1 MMLEDNQLEA
11 TCKQAA
17 KKFFATDH
25 WYTNKSIIMCAG
37 RDLIGVQNLMKK
49 HQALLAELAGHE
61 GRITAVCSQG
71 DQMVKEGHFA
81 GEDITRKEQELQE
94 KWNSLKVI

>member
-1 MMLEDNQLEA
+1 
-11 TCKQAA
+11 
-17 KKFFATDH
+17 
-25 WYTNKSIIMCAG
+25 
-37 RDLIGVQNLMKK
+37 MKK

-81 GEDITRKEQELQE
+81 GEDITRKVQELQE
-94 KWNSLKVI
+94 KWNNLKVYLIIITELTEPLYL